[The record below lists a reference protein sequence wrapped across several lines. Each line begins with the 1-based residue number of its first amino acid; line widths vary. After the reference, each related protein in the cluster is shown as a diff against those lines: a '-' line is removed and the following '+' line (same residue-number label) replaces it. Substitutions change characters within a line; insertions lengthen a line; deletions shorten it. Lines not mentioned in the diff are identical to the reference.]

1 MTETYENYID
11 GEWQESTSGETFT
24 VENPADITER
34 VGEFQLSTP
43 EDVDN
48 AVEAA
53 TEAQTDW
60 ADRPAPDRGEFLRRV
75 AEEIRARS
83 DELAETLTQEEGKTV
98 AEASGEVHRAVDIL
112 YYYAERIR
120 DFGHEKKASST
131 PKKDLSVV
139 REPVGV
145 AGLITAWNYPFVI
158 PVWKIAPA
166 IATGNA
172 VVFKPA
178 SNAPNCTRKL
188 FECFDEAGLPPG
200 VVNYVTGSGSEVGDS
215 ILEHDDVDAVS
226 FTGSKT
232 VGFSVYET
240 ATEDMKRVQTEMGG
254 KNPLIVSDT
263 ADMDKAVSIARWGAF
278 GVTGQ
283 ACTATSRAIVY
294 DDVYDEFV
302 ERIVE
307 RAESIEVGPG
317 LEGAEMGPQAS
328 EGELTGTLDYI
339 DVGKTEGA
347 TLATGGEELTG
358 GIHENGYFAKP
369 TVFTDVD
376 HEMRIAQEEIFGP
389 VLAVLK
395 VSGYDEALEVANDVD
410 YGLSAS
416 IVTED
421 LAEAKQFARDIEA
434 GVVKINEQTSGTE
447 LHVPFGGFKDSSSD
461 TYRESGDEG
470 LRFFT
475 STKTVYENW

>member
-1 MTETYENYID
+1 MTDTYQNYID
-11 GEWQESTSGETFT
+11 GEWQSSASGETIG
-24 VENPADITER
+24 VRNPADITDI
-34 VGEFQLSTP
+34 VGEFQRSTP
-43 EDVDN
+43 DDVDA

-53 TEAQTDW
+53 TQAQAEW
-60 ADRPAPDRGEFLRRV
+60 ADRPAPERGQFLRR
-75 AEEIRARS
+75 AAAEIRERS
-83 DELAETLTQEEGKTV
+83 DELAETLTREEGKTV
-98 AEASGEVHRAVDIL
+98 PEAAGEVSRAIDIL

-120 DFGHEKKASST
+120 DFGTEQKSASASS
-131 PKKDLSVV
+131 KEVSIV

-188 FECFDEAGLPPG
+188 FECFEEAGIPDG
-200 VVNYVTGSGSEVGDS
+200 IVNYVTGSGSDVGDA
-215 ILEHDDVDAVS
+215 IIEHDDVDAVS

-232 VGFSVYET
+232 VGYSVYES

-263 ADMDKAVSIARWGAF
+263 ADMGRALSLARWGAF

-294 DDVYDEFV
+294 EDVYDEFV
-302 ERIVE
+302 EGIVE
-307 RAESIEVGPG
+307 RAEDIEIGAG
-317 LEGAEMGPQAS
+317 LDGADMGPQAS

-347 TLATGGEELTG
+347 TLATGGQELTSG
-358 GIHENGYFAKP
+358 SHEDGYFVEP

-376 HEMRIAQEEIFGP
+376 RDMRIAKEEIFGP
-389 VLAVLK
+389 VLAVMK
-395 VSGYDEALEVANDVD
+395 VSGYEEAIEVANDVD

-416 IVTED
+416 IATED
-421 LAEAKQFARDIEA
+421 LAEAKQFASDIEA
-434 GVVKINEQTSGTE
+434 GVVKINEQTTGTE
-447 LHVPFGGFKDSSSD
+447 LHAPFGGFKDSSSD

-475 STKTVYENW
+475 STKTIYENW

>member
-1 MTETYENYID
+1 MTETHLNYID
-11 GEWQESTSGETFT
+11 GEWQESTGGETFT
-24 VENPADITER
+24 VHNPADVTDT
-34 VGEFQLSTP
+34 VGEFQYSTQA
-43 EDVDN
+43 DVDA
-48 AVEAA
+48 AVAA
-53 TEAQTDW
+53 ASDAQTEW
-60 ADRPAPDRGEFLRRV
+60 ADRQAPERGEFLRRA

-83 DELAETLTQEEGKTV
+83 DELAETLTREEGKTV
-98 AEASGEVHRAVDIL
+98 PEAAGEVNRAVDIL
-112 YYYAERIR
+112 YYFAERIR
-120 DFGHEKKASST
+120 DFGHEKKAASA
-131 PKKDLSVV
+131 PDKELSVV

-188 FECFDEAGLPPG
+188 FECFDEAGIPDG
-200 VVNYVTGSGSEVGDS
+200 VLNYVTGSGSAVGDG
-215 ILEHDDVDAVS
+215 IIGHDDIDAVS
-226 FTGSKT
+226 FTGSKS
-232 VGFSVYET
+232 VGFSVYEG

-254 KNPLIVSDT
+254 KNPLIVSDS
-263 ADMDKAVSIARWGAF
+263 ADMDRALSIARWGAF

-294 DDVYDEFV
+294 EDVYDEFV
-302 ERIVE
+302 EGIVE
-307 RAESIEVGPG
+307 RAENIEVGHG
-317 LEGAEMGPQAS
+317 LDGADMGPQAS

-339 DVGKTEGA
+339 DVGQTEGA
-347 TLATGGEELTG
+347 TLAYGGDELTG
-358 GIHENGYFAKP
+358 GVYEDGYFVEP

-395 VSGYDEALEVANDVD
+395 VSGYEEAIEVANGVD

-416 IVTED
+416 IATED
-421 LAEAKQFARDIEA
+421 LAEAKRFADDIEA

-447 LHVPFGGFKDSSSD
+447 LHVPFGGFKDSSSN

>member
-11 GEWQESTSGETFT
+11 GEWRESASGETFEVT
-24 VENPADITER
+24 NPADITETI
-34 VGEFQLSTP
+34 GEFQLSTP
-43 EDVDN
+43 EDVDA

-53 TEAQTDW
+53 TEAQTEW
-60 ADRPAPDRGEFLRRV
+60 ADRPAPERGQFLRRA
-75 AEEIRARS
+75 AEEIRERS
-83 DELAETLTQEEGKTV
+83 DELAETLTHEEGKTV
-98 AEASGEVHRAVDIL
+98 PEAAGEVHRAVDIL

-131 PKKDLSVV
+131 PEKDLTVV

-188 FECFDEAGLPPG
+188 FECFDEAGIPDG
-200 VVNYVTGSGSEVGDS
+200 VVNYVTGSGSEVGDG
-215 ILEHDDVDAVS
+215 IIEHDDVDAVS

-232 VGFSVYET
+232 VGFSVYEG

-254 KNPLIVSDT
+254 KNPLVVSDT
-263 ADMDKAVSIARWGAF
+263 ADVEKALSIARWGAF

-294 DDVYDEFV
+294 EGVYEEFV
-302 ERIVE
+302 EGIVE
-307 RAESIEVGPG
+307 TAENIDVGAG
-317 LEGAEMGPQAS
+317 LEGADMGPQAS

-347 TLATGGEELTG
+347 TLATGGDELTG
-358 GIHENGYFAKP
+358 GVHENGYFVEP
-369 TVFTDVD
+369 TVFRDVD

-395 VSGYDEALEVANDVD
+395 VSDYEEAIEVANDVD

-421 LAEAKQFARDIEA
+421 LAEAKRFADDIEA
-434 GVVKINEQTSGTE
+434 GVVKVNEQTSGTE
-447 LHVPFGGFKDSSSD
+447 LHVPFGGFKNSSSD

>member
-1 MTETYENYID
+1 MTNTYGNYID
-11 GEWQESTSGETFT
+11 GEWQESASGETVT
-24 VENPADITER
+24 VHNPADVTETI
-34 VGEFQLSTP
+34 GEFQYSSAA
-43 EDVDN
+43 DVTT
-48 AVEAA
+48 AVTAA
-53 TEAQTDW
+53 TEAQTEW
-60 ADRPAPDRGEFLRRV
+60 ADRQATERGDVLRRV

-83 DELAETLTQEEGKTV
+83 DELAETLTREEGKTV
-98 AEASGEVHRAVDIL
+98 PEAAGEVSRAIDIL
-112 YYYAERIR
+112 YYYAERVR
-120 DFGHEKKASST
+120 DFGHDKKASST
-131 PKKDLSVV
+131 PDKDLSVV

-158 PVWKIAPA
+158 PVWKMAPA

-188 FECFDEAGLPPG
+188 FECFDEAGVPDG
-200 VVNYVTGSGSEVGDS
+200 VVNYVTGSGSEVGNA
-215 ILEHDDVDAVS
+215 ILEHDAVDAVS
-226 FTGSKT
+226 FTGSKS
-232 VGFSVYET
+232 VGYSVYDG

-263 ADMDKAVSIARWGAF
+263 ADMERALSIARWGAF

-294 DDVYDEFV
+294 EDVYDEFV
-302 ERIVE
+302 EGIVE
-307 RAESIEVGPG
+307 RAEDIDVGHG
-317 LEGAEMGPQAS
+317 LDGADMGPQAS
-328 EGELTGTLDYI
+328 EGELEGTLDYI
-339 DVGKTEGA
+339 DVGVTEGA
-347 TLATGGEELTG
+347 RLATGGEELAG
-358 GIHENGYFAKP
+358 GSHEDGYFVEP

-395 VSGYDEALEVANDVD
+395 VSGYEEALEVANDVD

-416 IVTED
+416 IATQD
-421 LAEAKQFARDIEA
+421 LAEAKQFADDIES
-434 GVVKINEQTSGTE
+434 GIVKINEQTSGTE
-447 LHVPFGGFKDSSSD
+447 LHVPFGGFKDSSSN

-475 STKTVYENW
+475 STKTIYENW

>member
-1 MTETYENYID
+1 MTDTHENYID
-11 GEWQESTSGETFT
+11 GEWQKSTGGETFT
-24 VENPADITER
+24 VENPADITET

-43 EDVDN
+43 DDVDA

-53 TEAQTDW
+53 TEAQTAW
-60 ADRPAPDRGEFLRRV
+60 ADRPAPERGTYLRAA
-75 AEEIRARS
+75 AEAIRARS
-83 DELAETLTQEEGKTV
+83 DELAETLTREEGKTV
-98 AEASGEVHRAVDIL
+98 PEAAGEVSRAVEIL

-131 PKKDLSVV
+131 PDKDLSVV

-188 FECFDEAGLPPG
+188 FECFDEADIPEG
-200 VVNYVTGSGSEVGDS
+200 VVNYVTGSGSDVGDS

-254 KNPLIVSDT
+254 KNPLVVSDT
-263 ADMDKAVSIARWGAF
+263 ADIDKALSIARWGAF

-294 DDVYDEFV
+294 EDVYDEFV
-302 ERIVE
+302 EGIVD
-307 RAESIEVGPG
+307 RAEGIEVGPG
-317 LEGAEMGPQAS
+317 LESAEMGPQAS
-328 EGELTGTLDYI
+328 EGELAGTLDYI
-339 DVGKTEGA
+339 DVGNTEGA
-347 TLATGGEELTG
+347 TLATGGEELTDG
-358 GIHENGYFAKP
+358 VHENGYFVEP

-389 VLAVLK
+389 VLTVLK
-395 VSGYDEALEVANDVD
+395 VSDYDEAIHVANDVD

-421 LAEAKQFARDIEA
+421 LAEAKQFADDIEA

>member
-358 GIHENGYFAKP
+358 GIHENGYFAEP